1 MLHQQAPTDM
11 FELQDYEDAID
22 RYIEMWEID
31 NQVLD
36 EDFICFW
43 IFFFTAYSLVHLKFY
58 GFNQT
63 FE

>member
-43 IFFFTAYSLVHLKFY
+43 IFFFTAYSLVRL
-58 GFNQT
+58 
-63 FE
+63 